1 MEYAIEVLRH
11 AESVL
16 VKKLKGMKDGKPKY
30 AASNKINELRNAID
44 LINNYESAMDELDE
58 VNDEHLTEMFISNPP
73 VAKA

>member
-30 AASNKINELRNAID
+30 ATSNKINELRDAISV
-44 LINNYESAMDELDE
+44 IEQYETGLDE
-58 VNDEHLTEMFISNPP
+58 FEDAGLVEALMENPP
-73 VAKA
+73 HAKA

>member
-30 AASNKINELRNAID
+30 AASNKITELRDAIT
-44 LINNYESAMDELDE
+44 LISQYEQEMEALDE
-58 VNDEHLTEMFISNPP
+58 VNEEQLAEMFISNPP
-73 VAKA
+73 KAKA

>member
-30 AASNKINELRNAID
+30 AASAKISELRDAIS
-44 LINNYESAMDELDE
+44 LIEQYESGLDELEDAGLVE
-58 VNDEHLTEMFISNPP
+58 ALIENPP
-73 VAKA
+73 HAKA